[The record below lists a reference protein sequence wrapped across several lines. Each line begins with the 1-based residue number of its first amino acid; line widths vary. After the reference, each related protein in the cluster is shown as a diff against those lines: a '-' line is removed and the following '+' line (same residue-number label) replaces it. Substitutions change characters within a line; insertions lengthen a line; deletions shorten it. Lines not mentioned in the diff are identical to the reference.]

1 MSHSDAWEYN
11 RTCDVCWRR
20 LTTLDDMCET
30 CEDNISLKIQEDNRE
45 NDMNNHNNYEETEMK
60 DGVDY
65 MRELEMK
72 IIKLEEEVTQL
83 AKARE
88 DYRKLYNTSVEDVR
102 DNVSRIE
109 EVLHSHAK
117 DCDDQDLVDGL
128 IEQINEATRNGF
140 PELRQCVRTYEL
152 TITYVLVVPAAS
164 EEDARDKFTDGDYDH
179 HIELGDYYELDVE
192 EGNE

>member
-45 NDMNNHNNYEETEMK
+45 NNMNNNN
-60 DGVDY
+60 
-65 MRELEMK
+65 ELEIK
-72 IIKLEEEVTQL
+72 IKELEARLAIREEEVTQL

-88 DYRKLYNTSVEDVR
+88 DYRKLYNTSVEDTKY
-102 DNVSRIE
+102 NVKRIE

-117 DCDDQDLVDGL
+117 DCDDQTVIDIL

-140 PELRQCVRTYEL
+140 PELRKCSRTYEL
-152 TITYVLVVPAAS
+152 TITYKVDVQAAS
-164 EEDARDKFTDGDYDH
+164 EDDAIDNFDEGDYNH
-179 HIELGDYYELDVE
+179 LIELSDYYELDAD
-192 EGNE
+192 EGY